1 MKNNRAMMRSLLLL
15 VSLAFLAIGLRLNAD
30 AAEALKADIGEC
42 AWDGLT
48 TR

>member
-30 AAEALKADIGEC
+30 AAEALRRLISVSVLGT
-42 AWDGLT
+42 G
-48 TR
+48 